1 MCMDELTKLRKRVD
15 EVDDQILQA
24 LSERAKICKAIGV
37 VKKKQGL
44 AVRDASRE
52 NEVYQRIKEKS
63 AKFALDSAKIE
74 AVYREIVNMCSDV
87 QR

>member
-1 MCMDELTKLRKRVD
+1 MDEIEKLRKQVD
-15 EVDDQILQA
+15 EVDGQILKA
-24 LSERAKICKAIGV
+24 LSERSRICKAIGD

-44 AVRDASRE
+44 AVRDTSRE

-63 AKFALDSAKIE
+63 AKFALNPAQIE

-87 QR
+87 QK